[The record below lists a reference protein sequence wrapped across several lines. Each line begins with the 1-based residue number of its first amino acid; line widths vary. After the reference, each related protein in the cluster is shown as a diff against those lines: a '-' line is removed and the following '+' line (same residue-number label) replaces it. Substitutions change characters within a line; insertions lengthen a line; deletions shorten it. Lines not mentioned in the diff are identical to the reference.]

1 MKNDESVIKTVVLA
15 RYGGIIDAGGQIDN
29 GKYNHIQ
36 IIDFTIEKTI
46 LCVIDK
52 ENNNAIDIETG
63 TVWKMINRDKNNRI
77 KDTLIPGELYPVRIK
92 DWEFSKMGRLCQL
105 SVKAQA
111 KKVYRLY
118 LENRAEKEQGKQMV
132 KNKEN

>member
-1 MKNDESVIKTVVLA
+1 MKNDELMIKTVVLA
-15 RYGGIIDAGGQIDN
+15 RYGGVIDSGSQVDN

-63 TVWKMINRDKNNRI
+63 TVWKMINRDENNRI
-77 KDTLIPGELYPVRIK
+77 KDTLIPGELYPARIK
-92 DWEFSKMGRLCQL
+92 DCEFSKMGRLYQL
-105 SVKAQA
+105 SIKSQA
-111 KKVYRLY
+111 KKAYGLY
-118 LENRAEKEQGKQMV
+118 LENRIEKEHGKQMI